1 MVKKV
6 AIFVWHLHPYIN
18 LSTTL
23 VKAFKGQNE
32 INFSYINR
40 TKGRSTMEANAVRV
54 SVVVLLLCG
63 LILTLL
69 PGADGRFGRVP
80 KVSVKKVSVPKISTQ
95 YDTVSSTRFKDGEK
109 IVDLGMSMIFTDF
122 QTICLFF

>member
-6 AIFVWHLHPYIN
+6 ATFVWHLHPYIN

-69 PGADGRFGRVP
+69 PGADALFGKAP

-109 IVDLGMSMIFTDF
+109 IGDLGMSMIFTDF
-122 QTICLFF
+122 QTICLYF

>member
-6 AIFVWHLHPYIN
+6 ATFVWHLHPYIN

-69 PGADGRFGRVP
+69 PGADGLFGKAP
-80 KVSVKKVSVPKISTQ
+80 KVSVPKISTQ
-95 YDTVSSTRFKDGEK
+95 YDTISSTRFKDGEK

-122 QTICLFF
+122 QTICLYF